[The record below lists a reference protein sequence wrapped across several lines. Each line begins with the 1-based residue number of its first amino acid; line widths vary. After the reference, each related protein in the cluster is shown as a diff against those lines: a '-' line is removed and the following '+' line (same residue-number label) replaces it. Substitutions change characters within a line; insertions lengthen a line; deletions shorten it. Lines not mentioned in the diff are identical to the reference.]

1 MSNEDGSNG
10 DILIPANAP
19 ANEHLPSQIIEP
31 RDDAANA
38 QGRGKADPDAPKE
51 QPKTG
56 IRDAIKQ
63 AIKDQAQKVPADDK
77 GDKGGKIDD
86 AAKNA
91 KADNPPVDGKKPQD
105 EKLGPDGKPIAP
117 ASDDDENSGANA
129 ADKPGEREQDGRDAD
144 GKPQS
149 GGRDYDEAP
158 ARLLPAAKEKWNNVP
173 NVVKQ
178 DLHRM
183 FRESE
188 QEAERVRP
196 IVEKYSK
203 IAHFDQLAERSGTT
217 LHRALERF
225 VGMEDT
231 FRADKAE
238 GFKALLTNLGMTPQ
252 QAVSSIMR
260 AYNVSPLTLAAHIA
274 QNEHLYTGLN
284 DGGGNPHPQ
293 PAPQQQ
299 NRQADPEVAALK
311 EQVEALKMDGIVKEL
326 TQSIIVPFAEKN
338 PDYYKLEKPI
348 AEIIGSGILERMYGS
363 GLTHEQKLQEAYRM
377 AGGRPS
383 SAPSPQDDN
392 ASDPNKPTP
401 RPVDP
406 DGQKSQRTAPSGG
419 ANHTPKPRFKSN
431 RDVLEALIPKN

>member
-51 QPKTG
+51 QPKPG

-77 GDKGGKIDD
+77 GDKSGKIDD

-117 ASDDDENSGANA
+117 ASDDDDNSGAND
-129 ADKPGEREQDGRDAD
+129 ADKPGDRAQDGRDAD

-196 IVEKYSK
+196 IVEKYAK
-203 IAHFDQLAERSGTT
+203 IQHFDQLAERSGTT

-238 GFKALLTNLGMTPQ
+238 GFKALLTNLQITPV
-252 QAVSSIMR
+252 QAISSLLK
-260 AYNVSPLTLAAHIA
+260 AYNVSPITLAAHIA
-274 QNEHLYTGLN
+274 QNEHMYTGLN
-284 DGGGNPHPQ
+284 DGGQQQQ
-293 PAPQQQ
+293 PAPQPQRQQ
-299 NRQADPEVAALK
+299 QENPEVAALR
-311 EQVEALKMDGIVKEL
+311 QEL
-326 TQSIIVPFAEKN
+326 QTERLERQASELAKTVIEPFAKAH
-338 PDYYKLEKPI
+338 PDYFKLEGDI
-348 AEIIGSGILERMYGS
+348 AKIITSGILEQMYGS

-377 AGGRPS
+377 AGGS
-383 SAPSPQDDN
+383 TASAPLPQDDN